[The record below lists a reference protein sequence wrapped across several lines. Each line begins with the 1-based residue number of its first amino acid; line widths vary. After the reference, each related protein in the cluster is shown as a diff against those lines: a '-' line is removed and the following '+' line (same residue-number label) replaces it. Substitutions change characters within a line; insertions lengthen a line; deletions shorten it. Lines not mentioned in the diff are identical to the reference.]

1 MKFSKIYILWSII
14 FRAGTTVCFFMF
26 PFFFYFLGQFSTND
40 HDGNYA
46 RKYEKLYAQ
55 FYAYFSLFDKIL
67 MKYCI
72 VSDIWNTRLQVR

>member
-1 MKFSKIYILWSII
+1 MEYNISCRNNRVF
-14 FRAGTTVCFFMF
+14 FRVSF
-26 PFFFYFLGQFSTND
+26 FFFYFLGQFSTND